1 MDFIQDLNYLRRPQ
15 NMFIDNFQTYLLD
28 SVMGITFYMM
38 NIFVLWLV
46 CFSSIIRIGT
56 VFQKG
61 IGGTYHQSSCSTLDY
76 TFTLVHPSEI

>member
-61 IGGTYHQSSCSTLDY
+61 RHC
-76 TFTLVHPSEI
+76 VSEGYWWHIPPIFVQHA